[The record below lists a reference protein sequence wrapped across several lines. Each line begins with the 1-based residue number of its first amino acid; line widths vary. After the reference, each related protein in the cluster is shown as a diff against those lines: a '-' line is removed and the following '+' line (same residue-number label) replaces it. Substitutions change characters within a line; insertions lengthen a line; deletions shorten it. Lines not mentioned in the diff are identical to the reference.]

1 MTVTELCT
9 LVTRAEFRPFDKSD
23 YDGWMGISAE
33 GPHEIA
39 EVDQYTIVR
48 DGDMFTAEGADLSRW
63 QVRMELV

>member
-23 YDGWMGISAE
+23 YDGWINIS
-33 GPHEIA
+33 
-39 EVDQYTIVR
+39 TKR
-48 DGDMFTAEGADLSRW
+48 TNLNRW